1 MILNVSAAHNPASAL
16 ADTAKNDNIPLDK
29 VERRDYWIRHLTIDK
44 DNIKQLTDSGFQKN
58 SLSPEDE
65 DRALRSIITCP
76 TLITSGLYDPVN
88 GPSKGIEI
96 QKYIPNAC
104 FVVFKSG
111 HLQRLEMPTA
121 YHHVVDDFIETV
133 AR

>member
-1 MILNVSAAHNPASAL
+1 M
-16 ADTAKNDNIPLDK
+16 
-29 VERRDYWIRHLTIDK
+29 
-44 DNIKQLTDSGFQKN
+44 
-58 SLSPEDE
+58 
-65 DRALRSIITCP
+65 
-76 TLITSGLYDPVN
+76 YDPVN